1 MARFPCRFPLKF
13 GGHNDTQDVEHQAL
27 LDALAPGWDVEVDT
41 ELWIET
47 RVDALALTMMWVINR
62 RAGNQAIP
70 KRMQEALADWE
81 TATNLRPLAND
92 TLRARRNALAAKLRG
107 IVANTIS
114 DIEAAC
120 VAALGDNFVAL
131 VQVAEADWVTY
142 WPGINP
148 GPPGY
153 EFSSNR
159 AHICIHCNRDRDRP
173 SDSAFEALRS
183 KLIQTLLH
191 MVPAWMRFT
200 IGFGDGVGTTHVCNV
215 GIVGAT
221 II

>member
-1 MARFPCRFPLKF
+1 MRFPGSFPLKF
-13 GGHNDTQDVEHQAL
+13 GGHDDTQDVEHQAL
-27 LDALAPGWDVEVDT
+27 LDALAPGWDVEEDT

-47 RVDALALTMMWVINR
+47 RVDALALTMVWVINR

-70 KRMQEALADWE
+70 TRMQEVLTDWE
-81 TATNLRPLAND
+81 AATNLRPALSD
-92 TLRARRNALAAKLRG
+92 TLVARRRALAAKLRG
-107 IVANTIS
+107 IVANAIS

-120 VAALGDNFVAL
+120 STAMGANFVEL
-131 VQVAEADWVTY
+131 VQVAEANWISY

-159 AHICIHCNRDRDRP
+159 AHVCAHCSRDGLTDYEFI
-173 SDSAFEALRS
+173 SLRT
-183 KLIQTLLH
+183 KLMNTLLN

-200 IGFGDGVGTTHVCNV
+200 IGVGTGTGTTHVCNV
-215 GIVGAT
+215 GIVGST

>member
-1 MARFPCRFPLKF
+1 MRFPGRFPLKF
-13 GGHNDTQDVEHQAL
+13 GGHDDTQDVEHQAL
-27 LDALAPGWDVEVDT
+27 LDALAPGWDVEEDT

-47 RVDALALTMMWVINR
+47 RVDALALTMIWIINR

-70 KRMQEALADWE
+70 TRMQEVLADWE
-81 TATNLRPLAND
+81 AATNLRPASSD
-92 TLRARRNALAAKLRG
+92 TLIARRRALSAKLRG
-107 IVANTIS
+107 IVANALD
-114 DIEAAC
+114 DIEDAA
-120 VAALGDNFVAL
+120 ATAMGANFVAL
-131 VQVAEADWVTY
+131 VQVAEADWISY

-159 AHICIHCNRDRDRP
+159 AHICIHCNRNGLTD
-173 SDSAFEALRS
+173 AEFVALRT
-183 KLIQTLLH
+183 KLINTLLH
-191 MVPAWMRFT
+191 LVPVWMRFT
-200 IGFGDGVGTTHVCNV
+200 IGLGSGVGTTHVCNV